1 MTSTLL
7 IALFGILAVLLAL
20 ALAFVPMRLMLY
32 AIAKSAQTK
41 VREFIQRQR
50 DRRAVPRSTP
60 DRRA

>member
-7 IALFGILAVLLAL
+7 IALFGILAVVLAV

-32 AIAKSAQTK
+32 AIAKNAQTK
-41 VREFIQRQR
+41 VRQFIERQR
-50 DRRAVPRSTP
+50 ERRSVPRSTP